1 MKVLYVRC
9 SSLEQKTDRQRVNES
24 EYDFVIEDKVSG
36 ATDFRLRPGGLQILE
51 LLQKGQITELG
62 VWQID
67 RLGRNLLE
75 ILKTIQ
81 LFSENG
87 IPIYFI
93 SQGLKTL
100 TEDGREN
107 PISKLIIN
115 ILGVVSEMERN
126 QIRERQLQGITI
138 AKARGVYKG
147 RKTGTKEDVLT
158 FLSKSK
164 NKKAVELLKRGY
176 KGSEVSKI
184 VGVHPNTI
192 SKIRNLSGV
201 SKLKIQFEE

>member
-9 SSLEQKTDRQRVNES
+9 SSLEQKTDRQRVNECD
-24 EYDFVIEDKVSG
+24 YDFVIEDKVSG
-36 ATDFRLRPGGLQILE
+36 ATDFISRPGGSQVME
-51 LLQKGQITELG
+51 LLQKNQITELG

-81 LFSENG
+81 IFTENG
-87 IPIYFI
+87 VPIFFI
-93 SQGLKTL
+93 SQGLRTL
-100 TEDGREN
+100 TEDGQEN

-126 QIRERQLQGITI
+126 QIKERQYQGIQI

-147 RKTGTKEDVLT
+147 RVEGTREDVLT
-158 FLSKSK
+158 FLSKTK
-164 NKKAVELLKRGY
+164 NKKAVDLIKKGY
-176 KGSEVSKI
+176 KGVEISKI
-184 VGVHPNTI
+184 VGIHLNTI
-192 SKIRNLSGV
+192 SKIKKQL
-201 SKLKIQFEE
+201 QFTV

>member
-9 SSLEQKTDRQRVNES
+9 SSFEQKTDRQRVNECD
-24 EYDFVIEDKVSG
+24 YDFVIEDKVSG
-36 ATDFRLRPGGLQILE
+36 ATDFLSRPGGSQVME
-51 LLQKGQITELG
+51 LLQKNQITELG

-81 LFSENG
+81 IFTEKG
-87 IPIYFI
+87 VPIFFI
-93 SQGLKTL
+93 SQGLRTL
-100 TEDGREN
+100 SKDGQEN

-126 QIRERQLQGITI
+126 QIKERQYQGIQI

-147 RKTGTKEDVLT
+147 RVEGTKEDVLT
-158 FLSKSK
+158 FLSKTK
-164 NKKAVELLKRGY
+164 NKKAVELLKKGY
-176 KGSEVSKI
+176 KGTEVSKI
-184 VGVHPNTI
+184 VGIHLNTI
-192 SKIRNLSGV
+192 SKIR
-201 SKLKIQFEE
+201 KYIQVL